1 MHQFDLEILLHLNHS
16 IEGRPSLVKLVSFLG
31 EHQGPRLPVLGTLI
45 WLWFLSRDIERRC
58 RILVGVLATCL
69 ALAISVLCQ
78 YVLAIHIRPLLD
90 QSIDVT
96 NLTRWDLG
104 KLGKRI
110 YSFPRDTAVLYFG
123 IVYIIFTINRI
134 AGVANFIW
142 CLLTVGLCRVALGIH
157 YPSDILAGIFFP
169 ALV

>member
-1 MHQFDLEILLHLNHS
+1 
-16 IEGRPSLVKLVSFLG
+16 
-31 EHQGPRLPVLGTLI
+31 
-45 WLWFLSRDIERRC
+45 
-58 RILVGVLATCL
+58 
-69 ALAISVLCQ
+69 
-78 YVLAIHIRPLLD
+78 VLAIHIRPLLD

-110 YSFPRDTAVLYFG
+110 YSFPSDTAVLYFG

-169 ALV
+169 ALVVFLAGHVTFLRNAMVEATKAFDGNGLIMNTTFILFMLEAYSLFPGIQSFLKVVT